1 MDIVTLWPYHAAL
14 MSLGFVALSTGIF
27 VARYLK
33 TRQWRLKLHKAFGI
47 VGVLFVLSGF
57 SLAIY
62 MVAGS
67 TGQHFTFPHD
77 YLGAIAIIF
86 VCITPILGYAQ
97 FHVSSNRATI
107 RTIHRWS
114 GRITVILV
122 FITILSGLSVVGLP

>member
-1 MDIVTLWPYHAAL
+1 MEISALWPYHAAL
-14 MSLGFVALSTGIF
+14 KSLGFILLATGML

-33 TRQWRLKLHKAFGI
+33 TRQGWLKIHKAFGI
-47 VGVLFVLSGF
+47 VGALFVLSGF
-57 SLAIY
+57 SMAIY
-62 MVAGS
+62 MVAVS
-67 TGQHFTFPHD
+67 TGQHFALPHT

-114 GRITVILV
+114 GRITLILV
-122 FITILSGLSVVGLP
+122 LSTMLSGLSVVGLP